1 MAACRKV
8 REKRNKAFRKGVI
21 FILLVSSVF
30 FIMCVYVIKEVIE
43 PNLEEVSR
51 MRAQV
56 IVSKAI
62 NTALD
67 EQFSQ
72 SDNGA
77 EFFDIQRDEDGVME
91 MVTADSIAI
100 NKLIVEISLNIQE
113 LFKDMQSEYMYI
125 PFGSLMGSKLLSQAG
140 PQVKVNVV
148 PISVTSSDFRTEFEE
163 QGINQTKY
171 MLYIILGCKIKVLC
185 PFAYDTIETS
195 TKVLIAEAVILGK
208 VPSSYVQVPEEDI
221 LDVTEQ

>member
-125 PFGSLMGSKLLSQAG
+125 PLGSLMGSKLLSQAG

>member
-1 MAACRKV
+1 MTVSRKM
-8 REKRNKAFRKGVI
+8 RQRRNIAFRKGIV
-21 FILLVSSVF
+21 FILLVSSALLIF
-30 FIMCVYVIKEVIE
+30 CVYIMKEVVE

-72 SDNGA
+72 GDSRA
-77 EFFDIQRDEDGVME
+77 EFFKIQRDENGVME

-100 NKLIVEISLNIQE
+100 NKLIAEISLNIQKA
-113 LFKDMQSEYMYI
+113 FKNMQSEYMYI
-125 PFGSLMGSKLLSQAG
+125 PLGSLMGSKLFSQTG
-140 PQVKVNVV
+140 PQIKVNIV

-171 MLYIILGCKIKVLC
+171 MLYIILGCEIKVLC

>member
-1 MAACRKV
+1 MATCRKV

>member
-1 MAACRKV
+1 MATCRKV

-125 PFGSLMGSKLLSQAG
+125 PLGSLMGSKLLSQAG

>member
-1 MAACRKV
+1 MATCRKV

-30 FIMCVYVIKEVIE
+30 FIMCVYVIKQVIE

>member
-1 MAACRKV
+1 MATCRKV

-77 EFFDIQRDEDGVME
+77 KFFNIQRDENGVME

-100 NKLIVEISLNIQE
+100 NKLIVEISLNIQD

-125 PFGSLMGSKLLSQAG
+125 PLGSLMGSKLLSQAG

>member
-100 NKLIVEISLNIQE
+100 NKLIVEISLNIQD

-125 PFGSLMGSKLLSQAG
+125 PLGSLMGSKLLSQAG

>member
-1 MAACRKV
+1 MATCRKV

-148 PISVTSSDFRTEFEE
+148 PISVISSDFRTEFEE

>member
-148 PISVTSSDFRTEFEE
+148 PISVISSDFRTEFEE